1 MKSILLF
8 LVILFT
14 SEFAS
19 AQRVLEKL
27 SRGLVVVPHR
37 SGGHFLSWRLLDTDS
52 DFTGFNVYKKTGDAT
67 PIKLNEAVITGATNF
82 LIPADKVHAGSKY
95 SVRAVVGGKEGA
107 SSKAARAW
115 ADGFLEIPIK
125 GIENYRAGDA
135 SVGDLDGDG
144 DFEIV
149 IHQVGRAHDNSH
161 RGLTDEPVLDAY
173 TLEGKHL
180 WRINLGRN
188 IRDGEHYTQFMVYDL
203 DGDGRAEI
211 ACKTA
216 DGSRD
221 GLGKIIGDADK
232 DWRELSETSASYG
245 RVLKGPEFLTI
256 FDGLSG
262 AALTTVD
269 YVPGRYPIDG
279 WGGIGGNSGNDS
291 YGNRCDRFLACVA
304 YLDGKLPSLVMCR
317 GVYRRTVLVAWD
329 WRGGALTQR
338 WVYDSGISYP
348 PFRDVSPYS
357 GMGGHSLSVADVDAD
372 GRDEIVYQAMVID
385 DDGKGLHSSGLRHG
399 DAGHISD
406 FDPQRPGLEMF
417 TVQENEGG
425 KYAPTTPGAAM
436 RDANSGEILWSHSPG
451 VDVGAGL
458 TADINP
464 RHAGAE
470 VWGGPGGLRSVK
482 GESIGKAPRVLDFA
496 IWWDGDL
503 LRELLSSQ
511 RITKWD
517 WKAEW
522 EEILFDLPSRNRR
535 SNRYP
540 CLSADILG
548 DWREEVIVPAPDNK
562 SLRIYTTP
570 THTPFRIVTL
580 MHDPQYRLSV
590 AWQNVV
596 YNKPPHTS
604 FFLGVG
610 MKFTRHHS
618 TVVEEGNQLVT
629 VTLGNAN
636 VGTKTTIKS
645 EVRRLMVEAIETK
658 PGETKIVTF
667 IANTRTPEFGDGQ
680 AVKLKDRERQ
690 NSALAWDD
698 KLTLEFI
705 ETAPAVQNITVEPA
719 PGLPTIFLLGD
730 STVCDQPAE
739 PYASWGQMLPRFFN
753 DKVAIVNHAE
763 SGESYSASRGRGRI
777 NKIVDVM
784 KPGDYLFLQF
794 SHNDMKE
801 KGEGKGAFLN
811 FKSEM
816 KAHIADA
823 RAKGGLPVLITP
835 MHRRSFDENGK
846 VINTFGDY
854 PEAVRQ
860 TAKEENVPLIDLLSM
875 SAQLYEA
882 LGKDGSSALFK
893 DGDGTHHNNYGAYQ
907 LAKCVVEGIGKE
919 VPDIAK
925 WLNAEPYNPSK
936 PDALEKFRVPPS
948 KKVDFKKPDGQ

>member
-1 MKSILLF
+1 MKAILYF
-8 LVILFT
+8 LTILILPGFV
-14 SEFAS
+14 S
-19 AQRVLEKL
+19 AQRSMEKL
-27 SRGLVVVPHR
+27 SRGLVAVADND
-37 SGGHFLSWRLLDTDS
+37 GGHLISWRLLMTDPES
-52 DFTGFNVYKKTGDAT
+52 IGFNVYQKAQDQVPTQ
-67 PIKLNEAVITGATNF
+67 LNVEAITGATNF
-82 LIPADKVHAGSKY
+82 LVPADRVIAGTRY
-95 SVRAVVGGKEGA
+95 FVRAVENGVEGDA
-107 SSKAARAW
+107 SESVNVW
-115 ADGFLEIPIK
+115 NEGYLEIPIQP
-125 GIENYRAGDA
+125 IEGYRPGDA

-144 DFEIV
+144 DYEIV
-149 IHQVGRAHDNSH
+149 VHQVGRAHDNSH
-161 RGLTDEPVLDAY
+161 QGLTDEPVLDAY

-180 WRINLGRN
+180 WRINLGSN

-216 DGSRD
+216 DGSKD

-232 DWRELSETSASYG
+232 DWRELNESSQSYG

-256 FDGLSG
+256 FDGLTG
-262 AALTTVD
+262 AALKTVD
-269 YVPGRYPIDG
+269 YVPGRDPING

-304 YLDGKLPSLVMCR
+304 YLDGKRPSLVMCR
-317 GVYRRTVLVAWD
+317 GVYGRTVLAAWD
-329 WRGGALTQR
+329 WRDGALTQR
-338 WVYDSGISYP
+338 WVFDSGISYP
-348 PFRDVSPYS
+348 PYRDVSPYS

-425 KYAPTTPGAAM
+425 KYAATTPGAAM
-436 RDANSGEILWSHSPG
+436 RDVRSGEILWSHSINT
-451 VDVGAGL
+451 DVPIGL
-458 TADINP
+458 AADIDP

-470 VWGGPGGLRSVK
+470 AWGGPGGLRSVK
-482 GESIGKAPRVLDFA
+482 GEQIGKAPRSSDFA

-503 LRELLSSQ
+503 LRELLSSR

-517 WKAEW
+517 WLKER
-522 EEILFDLPSRNRR
+522 EDILLDLPSRNRR
-535 SNRYP
+535 GNRYP

-562 SLRIYTTP
+562 SLRIYATP
-570 THTPFRIVTL
+570 IPTQYRMVTL
-580 MHDPQYRLSV
+580 MHNPQYRLSI

-604 FFLGVG
+604 FFLGEG
-610 MKFTRHHS
+610 MTFTRHQS
-618 TVVEEGNQLVT
+618 TAVQEGNHRVT

-636 VGTKTTIKS
+636 VATKTTIKS
-645 EVRRLMVEAIETK
+645 EVRRLMIEAIETK
-658 PGETKIVTF
+658 PGETKIITF
-667 IANTRTPEFGDGQ
+667 IVNTRKPAFGDRE
-680 AVKLKDRERQ
+680 AVKLKDREQ
-690 NSALAWDD
+690 KDSALAWDD
-698 KLTLEFI
+698 KLTLEII
-705 ETAPAVQNITVEPA
+705 ETAPAMQKITIEPA
-719 PGLPTIFLLGD
+719 PDLPTIFLLGD
-730 STVCDQPAE
+730 STVCDQPTE
-739 PYASWGQMLPRFFN
+739 PFASWGQMLPRFFN
-753 DKVAIVNHAE
+753 DKVAIANHAE
-763 SGESYSASRGRGRI
+763 SGESYSASRSRGRI
-777 NKIVDVM
+777 NKVVDVM

-835 MHRRSFDENGK
+835 MHRRNFDENGK

-882 LGKDGSSALFK
+882 LGKEGSGALFK
-893 DGDGTHHNNYGAYQ
+893 EGDGTHHNNYGAYQ
-907 LAKCVVEGIGKE
+907 LARCVVEGIRKE
-919 VPDIAK
+919 LPDVAI
-925 WLNAEPYNPSK
+925 WLNTDPYNPSK
-936 PDALEKFRVPPS
+936 PDPFIP
-948 KKVDFKKPDGQ
+948 F